1 MFAAPLGAEEFVW
14 REQARDLHALL
25 VGSIP
30 LEERRAYLGDMRI
43 AQDMTGIAHVLNKA
57 ARARTDEPPPGIPIV
72 PPTPQPERVAD
83 PSSASS
89 QPQPAPVAPAHILP
103 ALEALLA
110 ADGLDDLHDVVEQ
123 HPVLLAPEVDDVL
136 DRMADDAVEQRA
148 YTVADGLH
156 RTRMLLG
163 RIRTEGLDS
172 MGKDAA
178 PVAPPPAEAAASQ
191 PPQSPAVSA
200 SPAAPPTLPTDI
212 YQALLQAQTSQ
223 ALADLVEEY
232 PVLLEEWVDATLSEA
247 VNQILEENNET
258 LAHRLE
264 QRRELLDMM
273 RQELVRQEALDVLLS
288 ADDDETLAQVLI
300 DYPVLLTDEAQ
311 QALWHLASDAR
322 ARGDDELAV
331 YAVECRAMLRKVRD
345 ELSNE

>member
-1 MFAAPLGAEEFVW
+1 
-14 REQARDLHALL
+14 
-25 VGSIP
+25 
-30 LEERRAYLGDMRI
+30 
-43 AQDMTGIAHVLNKA
+43 
-57 ARARTDEPPPGIPIV
+57 
-72 PPTPQPERVAD
+72 
-83 PSSASS
+83 
-89 QPQPAPVAPAHILP
+89 
-103 ALEALLA
+103 
-110 ADGLDDLHDVVEQ
+110 
-123 HPVLLAPEVDDVL
+123 
-136 DRMADDAVEQRA
+136 
-148 YTVADGLH
+148 
-156 RTRMLLG
+156 
-163 RIRTEGLDS
+163 
-172 MGKDAA
+172 
-178 PVAPPPAEAAASQ
+178 
-191 PPQSPAVSA
+191 
-200 SPAAPPTLPTDI
+200 
-212 YQALLQAQTSQ
+212 LLQAQTSQ